1 MTDSINADIK
11 DAIRFAQAMGV
22 KDAIFVFL
30 TPAML
35 QEVCKD
41 AGIAYAPNAVRR
53 MHVGRYTFIERDG
66 LEKALV
72 LQTDQLPGEIQ

>member
-1 MTDSINADIK
+1 MSINDDIK

-22 KDAIFVFL
+22 TDAVHVFL

-35 QEVCKD
+35 QAVCKD
-41 AGIAYAPNAVRR
+41 AVIDYHPDAQGR
-53 MHVGRYTFIERDG
+53 MFVGRYTFTERDG

-72 LQTDQLPGEIQ
+72 LQTDQLPGQIS